1 MVKVAE
7 IEGLPETF
15 VSSCIDTGGGIN
27 KVLNSA
33 PQNTSD
39 KPEQK
44 KPKHDKIKISKGPIT
59 TFRDQPE
66 PTTFDMK
73 LAFQRENC
81 S

>member
-27 KVLNSA
+27 KVLNNA

-44 KPKHDKIKISKGPIT
+44 KPKHDKIKIS
-59 TFRDQPE
+59 
-66 PTTFDMK
+66 
-73 LAFQRENC
+73 
-81 S
+81 

>member
-27 KVLNSA
+27 KVLNKA

-44 KPKHDKIKISKGPIT
+44 KQNMAKSKSVRVQLPLFEISPNQQLLI
-59 TFRDQPE
+59 
-66 PTTFDMK
+66 
-73 LAFQRENC
+73 
-81 S
+81 